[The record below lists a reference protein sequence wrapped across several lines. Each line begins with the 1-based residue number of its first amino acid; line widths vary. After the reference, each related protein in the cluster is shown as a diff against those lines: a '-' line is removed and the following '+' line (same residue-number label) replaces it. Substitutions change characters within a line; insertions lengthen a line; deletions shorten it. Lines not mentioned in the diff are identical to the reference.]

1 MEPSP
6 LPSSPP
12 PAPHLLLG
20 REGEDIVERHLR
32 RLGWNIRARNVRV
45 GRRDEIDLIALE
57 PVDDV
62 LVFVEVKTR
71 REPSDVFPA
80 RLGAHQRKRQ
90 RMLRAARRWV
100 AREDYQGG
108 YRADLIC
115 VEGGRV
121 TQHIRGINARER
133 RER

>member
-1 MEPSP
+1 ME
-6 LPSSPP
+6 PSSPP
-12 PAPHLLLG
+12 SSASHLLLG
-20 REGEDIVERHLR
+20 REGEDIVEHHLHC
-32 RLGWNIRARNVRV
+32 LGWDIQARNVRV
-45 GRRDEIDLIALE
+45 GRRDEIDLIARE

-80 RLGAHQRKRQ
+80 RLGAHYRKRQ
-90 RMLRAARRWV
+90 NMLRAARRWV
-100 AREDYQGG
+100 AQEDYQGG
-108 YRADLIC
+108 YRVDLVC

-121 TQHIRGINARER
+121 TQHTKGINARGR